1 MTSGRYVAL
10 KVFLWVAEGVGLIA
24 PDDDDEDESV
34 VDEENGE
41 GVLLSLWLATRRA
54 GWGNVM

>member
-41 GVLLSLWLATRRA
+41 GVLLSL
-54 GWGNVM
+54 